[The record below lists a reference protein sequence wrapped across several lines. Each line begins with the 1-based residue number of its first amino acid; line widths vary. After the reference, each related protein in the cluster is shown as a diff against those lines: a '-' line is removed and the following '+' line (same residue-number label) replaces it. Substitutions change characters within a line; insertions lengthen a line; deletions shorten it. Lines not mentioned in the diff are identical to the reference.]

1 VQKNNSGISAGS
13 DYGNDPDDWSN
24 LPHDPSEDGVNYPDV
39 AESTTREGGISKPT
53 DTNDNNPAVTD
64 DPGDD
69 EENTTK
75 TTKKPRKKTTKK
87 PTKKKKKRPIYR
99 QPPIRPEVVPVP
111 VPQLPEPRRP
121 RITGP
126 GMPAGKNNEPNK
138 KDRIPCGRSRC
149 CSGADY
155 VDFCTCH
162 YCQRDKDCCN
172 PQLRTSE

>member
-1 VQKNNSGISAGS
+1 VHKNNSGIIAGS

-39 AESTTREGGISKPT
+39 AESTTREGGISKPP

-64 DPGDD
+64 NPGDD

-75 TTKKPRKKTTKK
+75 TTKKPRKKITKK

-126 GMPAGKNNEPNK
+126 G
-138 KDRIPCGRSRC
+138 
-149 CSGADY
+149 
-155 VDFCTCH
+155 
-162 YCQRDKDCCN
+162 CQRAKI
-172 PQLRTSE
+172 TSPTRRIAYRAGDHAAALGQTMWTSVHVITVRGTKTAVTPS